1 MPNPNFRVS
10 NNPRNFAHKKIH
22 FKNGEDSEILKG
34 VKVIVKDL
42 IRVYRLGS
50 VEVQALRGLSM
61 EAKEGEIISVIG
73 PSGSGKTTLLNVIGG
88 LDQATGGYVQ
98 VGDTVVTA
106 LHPSQLV
113 DYRRKTV
120 GHVFQTLNLIPT
132 LTAAENIELPMIALG
147 VPKGKRTK
155 RVQELL
161 EIVGL
166 MDRAHHKPEELS
178 GGEQQRVAIAAALA
192 NDAPLLLADE
202 PTGEL
207 DTVNAKIVVDY
218 LVKVNKELGKTII
231 MVTHDPSVAR
241 AADRILRIEDGVIK
255 MALTPSEVIAEE
267 KAVSYIDQLRA
278 RIAEI
283 NVQLQRLDEDF
294 KVGKISGDEYV
305 QKRQSLKQIMESL
318 KEELHRMGVVS

>member
-1 MPNPNFRVS
+1 M
-10 NNPRNFAHKKIH
+10 
-22 FKNGEDSEILKG
+22 
-34 VKVIVKDL
+34 KVIVKDL

-61 EAKEGEIISVIG
+61 EVDEGEMISIIG
-73 PSGSGKTTLLNVIGG
+73 PSGSGKTTLLNIVGG

-98 VGDTVVTA
+98 VGDILVTA
-106 LHPSQLV
+106 LHSSQLV

-120 GHVFQTLNLIPT
+120 GHVFQTLNLLPT

-147 VPKGKRTK
+147 ASRGTRSK

-166 MDRAHHKPEELS
+166 TDRANHKPEELS
-178 GGEQQRVAIAAALA
+178 GGEQQRIAMATALA

-218 LVKVNKELGKTII
+218 LVKVKRELGKTVI
-231 MVTHDPSVAR
+231 MVTHDPSIAR

-283 NVQLQRLDEDF
+283 DAQLEQLDEDF
-294 KVGKISGDEYV
+294 KTGKISGDGYV
-305 QKRQSLKQIMESL
+305 EKRQSLKNMRDSL
-318 KEELHRMGVVS
+318 KEELHRMGVVT